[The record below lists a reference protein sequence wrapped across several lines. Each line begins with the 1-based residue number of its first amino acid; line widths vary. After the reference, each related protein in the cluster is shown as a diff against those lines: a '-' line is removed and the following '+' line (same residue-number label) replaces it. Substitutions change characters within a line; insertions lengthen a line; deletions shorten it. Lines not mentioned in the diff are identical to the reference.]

1 MEKYDI
7 NEVSSDRQGILQE
20 WLDTHG
26 LTRRSLSRWIGIDP
40 SLLTLM
46 LQGKRNCT
54 PVTRKHLESVGFP
67 MEVLPEQTSRKPR
80 ATTN

>member
-1 MEKYDI
+1 MKKEELK
-7 NEVSSDRQGILQE
+7 EVSSDRQETLQQ
-20 WLDTHG
+20 WLDTNG

-54 PVTRKHLESVGFP
+54 PRNRASLESVGFP
-67 MEVLPEQTSRKPR
+67 MEMLPQSSRKPR
-80 ATTN
+80 ATTKK